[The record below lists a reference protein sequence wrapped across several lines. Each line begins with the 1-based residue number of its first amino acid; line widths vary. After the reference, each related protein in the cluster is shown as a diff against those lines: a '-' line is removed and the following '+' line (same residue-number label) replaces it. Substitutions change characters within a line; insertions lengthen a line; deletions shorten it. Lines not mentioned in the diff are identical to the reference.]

1 MPNGPL
7 EGVRVLDL
15 TRALAG
21 PYCTMLLA
29 DLGAEVLKAERPG
42 HGDDSRGYLPFAGKE
57 SGYFA
62 TVNRNKASF
71 TLNLKLPEGQEIC
84 RRLAT
89 QVDVLVENFTPGTT
103 ARWNIDYPSLST
115 LNPRLIYCSISGYGQ
130 TGPDAHKPAFDITCQ
145 ARGGL
150 MSITGTPETG
160 PLRVGSS
167 IADIATGLF
176 SSNAICAALY
186 RRTFTGRGDFIDVG
200 MTDCVFSILEN
211 AVSRAQMEGRAPQL
225 IGSRHPSAAPYDVYP
240 SKDGFLA
247 IACVTESTWRSLCKA
262 IGKPDLAT
270 DPSFKTN
277 ANRMAHLEE
286 LTHIISSWT
295 RSFSTEEAV
304 SHLEEWDVPCS
315 AVHNVQQLLTDSQ
328 LLARNM
334 LPEVELANG
343 YRLKLPGNP
352 MKFAT
357 YHEGSFERSPLLGE
371 QNEKVY
377 SELLGFSSKEIEDLH
392 KKGVL

>member
-42 HGDDSRGYLPFAGKE
+42 HGDDSRGYLPLVGKE

-103 ARWNIDYPSLST
+103 ASWNIDYPSLSA

-130 TGPDAHKPAFDITCQ
+130 TGPDANKPAFDITCQ

-150 MSITGTPETG
+150 MSVTGTPETG

-176 SSNAICAALY
+176 SANAICAALY
-186 RRTFTGRGDFIDVG
+186 RRTFTGHGDFIDVG

-211 AVSRAQMEGRAPQL
+211 AVARAQMEGRAPQL

-277 ANRMAHLEE
+277 ADRMAHLEE

-315 AVHNVQQLLTDSQ
+315 AVYNVRQLLTDSQ

-352 MKFAT
+352 MKFT
-357 YHEGSFERSPLLGE
+357 NYPEGSFERSPLLGE
-371 QNEKVY
+371 QNGKVY
-377 SELLGFSSKEIEDLH
+377 AELLGLSPKEIEDLH
-392 KKGVL
+392 EKGVL